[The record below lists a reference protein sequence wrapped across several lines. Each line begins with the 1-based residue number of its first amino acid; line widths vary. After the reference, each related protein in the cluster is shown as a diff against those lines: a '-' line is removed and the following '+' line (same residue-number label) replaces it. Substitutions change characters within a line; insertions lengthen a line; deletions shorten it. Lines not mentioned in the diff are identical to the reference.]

1 MIKLGDFNL
10 LTVAEKSNNGYILMD
25 ADKIPVLL
33 FDDLVYPNND
43 ELAIG
48 TVKNFFVFKDGEGRY
63 QASLRYP
70 KIKMGEFAWLEVRDV
85 NDTGAF
91 MDWGLPK
98 DLLVPFRLQNQKM
111 MVGKSYLV
119 YLLID
124 VLTDR
129 LIGTGKINNFL
140 NNEVLTVEMG
150 DEVDLLVYE
159 KTTLGYNVIINHLHK
174 GLVYANEVFTEVQL
188 GQQLKVY
195 IKTIRPDNK
204 IDVMLQRHGF
214 EATEPI
220 RELILERLKSQN
232 GYIAMTDKSEP
243 EEIYAMFGVSKKVF
257 KKAIGGLYKE
267 KQIELKSDGIY
278 LLQ

>member
-25 ADKIPVLL
+25 ADKTPVLL
-33 FDDLVYPNND
+33 LDDPEYPD
-43 ELAIG
+43 QDDVEVGSTCEL
-48 TVKNFFVFKDGEGRY
+48 FVFKDGEGRY
-63 QASLRYP
+63 QASARIP
-70 KIKMGEFAWLEVRDV
+70 KIKLGEFAWLQVKDV

-91 MDWGLPK
+91 MDWGMPK
-98 DLLVPFRLQNQKM
+98 DLLVPFRHQNQKM
-111 MVGKSYLV
+111 MVGKSYVV

-140 NNEVLTVEMG
+140 NNEVLTVDVG

-159 KTTLGYNVIINHLHK
+159 KTTLGYNVIINHLYK
-174 GLVYANEVFTEVQL
+174 GLVYANEVFTDIQP
-188 GQQLKVY
+188 GQQLKGY
-195 IKTIRPDNK
+195 IKMIRPDNK

-220 RELILERLKSQN
+220 REIILERLKAN
-232 GYIAMTDKSEP
+232 EGYIAITDKSEP
-243 EEIYAMFGVSKKVF
+243 AAIYALFGVSKKVF

-267 KQIELKSDGIY
+267 KQIELKPDGIY
-278 LLQ
+278 LIA

>member
-98 DLLVPFRLQNQKM
+98 DLLVPFRHQNQKM

-188 GQQLKVY
+188 GQQLKGY

>member
-33 FDDLVYPNND
+33 LDDPEYPSQND
-43 ELAIG
+43 DEVGSTCEL
-48 TVKNFFVFKDGEGRY
+48 FVFKDGEGRY
-63 QASLRYP
+63 QASARIP
-70 KIKMGEFAWLEVRDV
+70 KIKLGEFAWLQVKDV

-91 MDWGLPK
+91 MDWGMPK
-98 DLLVPFRLQNQKM
+98 DLLVPFRHQNQKM
-111 MVGKSYLV
+111 MVGKSYVV

-140 NNEVLTVEMG
+140 NNEVLTVDVG

-159 KTTLGYNVIINHLHK
+159 KTTLGYNVIINHLYK
-174 GLVYANEVFTEVQL
+174 GLVYANEVFTDIQP
-188 GQQLKVY
+188 GQQLKGY
-195 IKTIRPDNK
+195 IKMIRPDNK

-220 RELILERLKSQN
+220 REIILERLKAN
-232 GYIAMTDKSEP
+232 DGYIAITDKSEP
-243 EEIYAMFGVSKKVF
+243 AAIYNLFGVSKKVF

-267 KQIELKSDGIY
+267 KQIELKPDGIY
-278 LLQ
+278 LIA

>member
-10 LTVAEKSNNGYILMD
+10 LTVAEKSNNGHILMD

-33 FDDLVYPNND
+33 LDDPEYPNQND
-43 ELAIG
+43 VEVGSTCEL
-48 TVKNFFVFKDGEGRY
+48 FVFKDGEGRY
-63 QASLRYP
+63 QASARIP
-70 KIKMGEFAWLEVRDV
+70 KIKLGEFAWLQVKDV

-91 MDWGLPK
+91 MDWGMPK
-98 DLLVPFRLQNQKM
+98 DLLVPFRHQNQKM
-111 MVGKSYLV
+111 MVGKSYVV

-140 NNEVLTVEMG
+140 NNEVLTVDVG

-159 KTTLGYNVIINHLHK
+159 QTTLGYNVIINHLYK
-174 GLVYANEVFTEVQL
+174 GLVYANEVFTDIQP
-188 GQQLKVY
+188 GQQLKGY
-195 IKTIRPDNK
+195 IKMIRPDNK

-220 RELILERLKSQN
+220 REIILERLKAN
-232 GYIAMTDKSEP
+232 EGYIAITDKSEP
-243 EEIYAMFGVSKKVF
+243 AAIYALFGVSKKVF

-267 KQIELKSDGIY
+267 KQIELKPDGIY
-278 LLQ
+278 LIA

>member
-10 LTVAEKSNNGYILMD
+10 LTIAEKSSNGYNLMD
-25 ADKIPVLL
+25 ADKIPVFLL
-33 FDDLVYPNND
+33 DDPEYPGQD
-43 ELAIG
+43 DVEVGSTCEL
-48 TVKNFFVFKDGEGRY
+48 FVFKDGEGRY
-63 QASLRYP
+63 QASLRIP
-70 KIKMGEFAWLEVRDV
+70 KIKLGEFAWLQVKDV

-91 MDWGLPK
+91 MDWGMPK
-98 DLLVPFRLQNQKM
+98 DLLVPFRHQNQKM
-111 MVGKSYLV
+111 MVGKSYVV

-140 NNEVLTVEMG
+140 NNEVLTIDVG

-174 GLVYANEVFTEVQL
+174 GLVYANEVFTDVQP
-188 GQQLKVY
+188 GQQLKGY
-195 IKTIRPDNK
+195 IKMIRPDNK

-220 RELILERLKSQN
+220 REIILERLKAEN
-232 GYIAMTDKSEP
+232 GFIAITDKSEP
-243 EEIYAMFGVSKKVF
+243 AAIYALFGVSKKVF

-267 KQIELKSDGIY
+267 KQIELKPDGIY
-278 LLQ
+278 LIA